1 MKKSKLFIGLMMA
14 AAITVE
20 FIFGAGT
27 GMVIATSALL
37 VVKEDDT
44 DEVKKAKQA
53 LIAAKDAAVEKAKEL
68 LKGAIS
74 PDSEEFKSAVSAI
87 LEKSLESI
95 TVKHGDK
102 DMLIKDAFESMQKQF
117 DELATKFSEGGK
129 EKDKVTFKAAFANSL
144 EATKDRLASFAKKS
158 TEKMDETIE
167 LKDMDFDNFSE
178 GALDILTSQTLPGVY
193 ANPWSQLWLRNI
205 FPNATTE
212 AALIKYLQEDA
223 EANEDNGAADI
234 WDGSLPIDELLAK
247 PDVDFSFTDKSA
259 EVQWIAGVTRI
270 KREMLDDIA
279 FLRSYIPQQLV
290 YGKRGIL
297 VRENTLILSTMNT
310 NSVAYNGSQTVLVEQ
325 LIDAAFGQL
334 VDNYHQPTHILMN
347 NREALQIIFN
357 KATGSGEY
365 DLPAGVQVTPLG
377 TLTIGGVPV
386 IGLPQFAEG
395 TAFVVDARQSLF
407 VSRMSPEVRFFEQ
420 DRDNVIKNLIT
431 IRAEERAAHLVFDP
445 SSIVKVSQTT

>member
-1 MKKSKLFIGLMMA
+1 MA
-14 AAITVE
+14 IAIAVE
-20 FIFGAGT
+20 FVFGGGT
-27 GMVIATSALL
+27 GAVMATVALL
-37 VVKEDDT
+37 TIKDDDT

-53 LIAAKDAAVEKAKEL
+53 LIAARDAAVEKAREM
-68 LKGAIS
+68 LKSAIS
-74 PDSEEFKSAVSAI
+74 PDSDEFKAAISGI
-87 LEKSLESI
+87 LEKSLEAM

-102 DMLIKDAFESMQKQF
+102 DVLIKDAFASMQSQF

-129 EKDKVTFKAAFANSL
+129 DKPKVTFKSAFSNSL
-144 EATKDRLASFAKKS
+144 NEVKDKLSVFAKKA

-178 GALDILTSQTLPGVY
+178 GALETLTSQTLPGIY

-259 EVQWIAGVTRI
+259 EVSWIAGVTRI

-297 VRENTLILSTMNT
+297 VRENTLILATMNA
-310 NSVAYNGSQTVLVEQ
+310 NSVAYNGSQGILIEA

-347 NREALQIIFN
+347 NREALKIIFN
-357 KATGSGEY
+357 KASGSGEY
-365 DLPAGVQVTPLG
+365 DLPAAVQVTPLG

-386 IGLPQFAEG
+386 IGLPQFAAG
-395 TAFVVDARQSLF
+395 TAFALDARQSLF
-407 VSRMSPEVRFFEQ
+407 LSRMSPEVRFFEQ

-445 SSIVKVSQTT
+445 SSIVKVDTGS

>member
-1 MKKSKLFIGLMMA
+1 MELNELILEVKSGLDA
-14 AAITVE
+14 FKADANKTIDE
-20 FIFGAGT
+20 QK
-27 GMVIATSALL
+27 SALQTL
-37 VVKEDDT
+37 REQVDQIGKLDGVA
-44 DEVKKAKQA
+44 KAADVEQ
-53 LIAAKDAAVEKAKEL
+53 IRKD
-68 LKGAIS
+68 
-74 PDSEEFKSAVSAI
+74 
-87 LEKSLESI
+87 
-95 TVKHGDK
+95 
-102 DMLIKDAFESMQKQF
+102 F
-117 DELATKFSEGGK
+117 DELATKFNEDGK
-129 EKDKVTFKAAFANSL
+129 EKGKVTFKAAFANSL
-144 EATKDRLASFAKKS
+144 DATKDRLASFAKKS

-178 GALDILTSQTLPGVY
+178 GALDMLTSQTLPGVY

-205 FPNATTE
+205 FPNATTQGS
-212 AALIKYLQEDA
+212 LIKYLQEDA
-223 EANEDNGAADI
+223 DANENNGAADI

-297 VRENTLILSTMNT
+297 VRENTLILATMNS

-334 VDNYHQPTHILMN
+334 VDNYHQPTHIFMN

-377 TLTIGGVPV
+377 SLTIGGVPV

-420 DRDNVIKNLIT
+420 DRDNVVKNLIT

-445 SSIVKVSQTT
+445 SSIVKVEETT